1 LPSWALAESGE
12 ALDPRPAKEALVGCR
27 GTAAGER
34 KSIGIIQYLGQDGRL
49 SRARH
54 SAASGTPALCGI
66 SQRLVTHAGI
76 AHHWGAVKCG
86 LLEPRDCEPCSLTR
100 PAPPGLDLD
109 RASNLSAGE
118 EDVDTEVR
126 RCHQVRPRREA
137 AQHREPG
144 GGTSVGPICGKVA
157 EVQVGRGEQI
167 VLDQRRL

>member
-1 LPSWALAESGE
+1 MFAF
-12 ALDPRPAKEALVGCR
+12 DV
-27 GTAAGER
+27 
-34 KSIGIIQYLGQDGRL
+34 RL
-49 SRARH
+49 C
-54 SAASGTPALCGI
+54 AASGTPALCGI

-86 LLEPRDCEPCSLTR
+86 LLGPRDCEPCSLTS
-100 PAPPGLDLD
+100 PAHPRSGTGPPL
-109 RASNLSAGE
+109 NLSAGE

-144 GGTSVGPICGKVA
+144 EGTSIGPICGKVA